1 VDFYDRLVTH
11 GLIVPTGA
19 LGAFGRSAVFEDV
32 LDRVDRLIL
41 ATAAADD
48 IESLTFPPVIHREII
63 ERTGY
68 MDSFPNLC
76 GSVHSFAGQE
86 RDARAISHR
95 LASGQPWGDLLAHT
109 DVVLNPA
116 ACYPLYPTCAGVL
129 PAEGRHVTMD
139 AWVYRQEPS
148 REPTRLRA
156 FRVREIVRLGA
167 PDVVVAW
174 RDMWLERGLA
184 LLRALQLPVRSEV
197 AADPF
202 FGRGGKM
209 MAAGQVEQRLKF
221 ELLVPVLSEEQ
232 PTACASF
239 NYHQDKFGLAFGIS
253 LPDGEAAHSACL
265 GFGMERLVMA
275 LLRTHGLEPS
285 CWPRAVRARLWS

>member
-1 VDFYDRLVTH
+1 VNFYDDLVAH
-11 GLIVPTGA
+11 DLIVPTRV
-19 LGAFGRSAVFEDV
+19 LGAFGRGPVFEDV
-32 LDRVDRLIL
+32 LARLDRLIL
-41 ATAAADD
+41 EAAKDD
-48 IESLTFPPVIHREII
+48 NVESLTFPPVIDRDII

-76 GSVHSFAGQE
+76 GAIHSFVGPD
-86 RDARAISHR
+86 RDARAVSQRIAEGR
-95 LASGQPWGDLLAHT
+95 PWGELLGQT

-129 PAEGRHVTMD
+129 PEGGRHVTMD

-148 REPTRLRA
+148 EDPTRMRA
-156 FRVREIVRLGA
+156 FRVREIVRIGT

-174 RDMWLERGLA
+174 RDMWLKRGLA
-184 LLRALQLPVRSEV
+184 LLESIGLPVRAEV

-209 MAAGQVEQRLKF
+209 LAAGQVEQRLKF
-221 ELLVPVLSEEQ
+221 ELLIPVVSEEH

-239 NYHQDKFGLAFGIS
+239 NYHQDKFGQAFGITLS
-253 LPDGEAAHSACL
+253 NGDVAHSACL

-275 LLRTHGLEPS
+275 LFKTHGLEPEK
-285 CWPRAVRARLWS
+285 WPRAVRARLWS